1 MKKRLMAILLSAVMV
16 FSLLP
21 TAALAVE
28 DPAAAPTAPAA
39 PAAVKIVA
47 SATKFAAAVEAG
59 GEVKLGA
66 NITVDLAAQP
76 TITVDKA
83 VTIDCNG
90 HTLTITG
97 GNYSNS
103 VFNVAETGDLT
114 LVNAKIKQEN
124 GSTIRPNAGKVTVR
138 STQGAGIEVNTFIDT
153 NSGTLTVVDGTI
165 SAKSA
170 IVNESHGNI
179 DIQGGTFRSEYNCF
193 NSISN
198 QSDDRS
204 FKVRNATITAGG
216 SGKCVY
222 FSNAYFNNE
231 ISNTVLNS
239 ADGDCVSLRYATV
252 ALRGVTA
259 TSVNG
264 TCVYVSSGSAEIF
277 GGEYTAK
284 DDCVYA
290 GGTVTLHVG
299 ATFKATADT
308 GNGCLTAG
316 SYEKFE
322 FADDAVPDPKE
333 WETAAVVKTV
343 TSAVKIDFYSEG
355 SSFASIYEPPANRKF
370 PDTNP
375 THSAGYAFCY
385 WVDAAGNKVEE
396 EDLCKLTAATTLYAV
411 FADKTYTVTFN
422 DNGTTKTETVLV
434 NTPLGQVPGLDRT
447 DNGDKFYGWRLGKEI
462 VNAATT
468 MPVQSDLTLTAAYA
482 NTAVTNYAELQAAVT
497 AKKPVIVLNDDID
510 DFTGSVTIDYPC
522 IIEGNGHGLIR
533 PDGFADVLLVAKGAN
548 ASVTINN
555 ALADGQKIEAD
566 ASALEV
572 TDGAAL
578 TLNKVTVQNNTKT
591 YGEGGGIY
599 IYEGSLRM
607 TDCVVQ
613 NNYSEDYGGGIC
625 VRYAV
630 STVVLTNCTIE
641 GNQNKCCGGGIYIN
655 DSPAVLTNCQIL
667 NNSAWYIDDGHYGGG
682 MYAENSDGSPVTMTD
697 CTVLGNRAG
706 WNGGGLKLC
715 GGKITVTDCLVA
727 ENTTDS
733 NGGGVYAD
741 DGDIRFVNCTIRDNR
756 TEGKGGGIYV
766 DDPTTLEN
774 CIIRDNHAV
783 KAGGGVC
790 VGYEKCTFIGGMLF
804 DNTSDKAGDD
814 LWQDTDEARSIYS
827 TQGTR
832 LNGDGNSTARGTVL
846 TAPIPGYYPAAP
858 GTVNIPWYG
867 WFVDGEEDAARN
879 IVNRYTNRD
888 TGKLVSA
895 ANGNL
900 DILAGDAK
908 DVGIKAIWYGLLLAY
923 DANYPGTTEHRY
935 DAQGYVSGTNAAV
948 ADNTFS
954 RAGYRFTGWNTKAD
968 GTGTAYTVGGTL
980 PMDKSQVLY
989 AQWEKRSSG
998 HSSSS
1003 SSGGGTLDLIKTD
1016 AADKKTYLPCAKF
1029 EIYDSNGK
1037 LVGTYTTD
1045 EKGQIKVPGL
1055 ASGKYYAVETIPPK
1069 GYLQDGAKHEFTIS
1083 NGKVTTLV
1091 LTGTRTGVPDM
1102 LNGDDHFA
1110 YIIGRSDGLV
1120 HPDAPITRAEV
1131 TTIFFRLLDPTV
1143 RDANLSYTNT
1153 FSDVN
1158 ADLWCNT
1165 AISTMTKLGIVHGR
1179 TASTFDPNAFITR
1192 AEFAAIAARFDK
1204 SSVSQLANFSDISG
1218 HWAALEISKAAANG
1232 WVNGYSDGTFKPDRN
1247 ITRAEAMALINRV
1260 LNRVPETVNDL
1271 LPDMVTWPDNMN
1283 TSAWCYLD
1291 VQEATN
1297 SHDYE
1302 RKSNGCETWTKL
1314 TKVPDWKIYEN

>member
-1 MKKRLMAILLSAVMV
+1 MKRILAILLSAVMA

-21 TAALAVE
+21 TAALAV
-28 DPAAAPTAPAA
+28 DGPAAAPAA
-39 PAAVKIVA
+39 PAAP
-47 SATKFAAAVEAG
+47 ATVTTADDFAAAVQAG
-59 GEVKLGA
+59 GEVKLDA
-66 NITVDLAAQP
+66 DITVDLATQH

-90 HTLTITG
+90 RTLTVTG
-97 GNYSNS
+97 SPSGIL
-103 VFNVAETGDLT
+103 FTVAETGDLT
-114 LVNAKIKQEN
+114 FVNAKIEQEK
-124 GSTIRPNAGKVTVR
+124 GSTIKSNAGKVTVQ
-138 STQGAGIEVNTFIDT
+138 STQDTGIVVNTFIAINDY
-153 NSGTLTVVDGTI
+153 SGTLTVVDGTI
-165 SAKSA
+165 SAKSV
-170 IVNESHGNI
+170 IVGESRGDI
-179 DIQGGTFRSEYNCF
+179 DIQGGTFLSEYNCF
-193 NSISN
+193 YNIRN
-198 QSDDRS
+198 QAGGKS
-204 FKVRNATITAGG
+204 FKACNATITAGG
-216 SGKCVY
+216 SGECVD
-222 FSNAYFNNE
+222 FNNAYNSSNE
-231 ISNTVLNS
+231 ISDTILNS
-239 ADGDCVSLRYATV
+239 TNGDCVSLVYGSV

-259 TSVNG
+259 TSVDKK
-264 TCVYVSSGSAEIF
+264 CVSAEYGSVEIF
-277 GGEYTAK
+277 GGKYTAK
-284 DDCVYA
+284 DNCVYA
-290 GGTVTLHVG
+290 YGGTVTLHVG
-299 ATFKATADT
+299 ATFTATADT
-308 GNGCLTAG
+308 GNGCLMPA
-316 SYEKFE
+316 SYGKYV

-333 WETAAVVKTV
+333 WETAAEVKTV

-355 SSFASIYEPPANRKF
+355 KLVASTYETPANRKF
-370 PDTNP
+370 PEEPIHT
-375 THSAGYAFCY
+375 AGLAFCY
-385 WVDAAGNKVEE
+385 WTDDAGNKVAE
-396 EDLCKLTAATTLYAV
+396 EDLCKLTADTKLYAV
-411 FADKTYTVTFN
+411 FADKTYTVTLI

-434 NTPLGQVPGLDRT
+434 NTPLGKVPGLDRT
-447 DNGDKFYGWRLGKEI
+447 DNDDSFYGWLLDKEI

-468 MPVQSDLTLTAAYA
+468 MPVQSDLTLTATYA

-497 AKKPVIVLNDDID
+497 AREPVIVLNDDID
-510 DFTGSVTIDYPC
+510 DFTDRVTIDYPC
-522 IIEGNGHGLIR
+522 IIEGNGHNLIR
-533 PDGFADVLLVAKGAN
+533 PDGFTNVLLESVGAD

-555 ALADGQKIEAD
+555 ALADGRNLD
-566 ASALEV
+566 AQAPVLAAQSGGALI
-572 TDGAAL
+572 
-578 TLNKVTVQNNTKT
+578 LNHVTVQNNKNIVGSASP
-591 YGEGGGIY
+591 YSSGQGGGIY
-599 IYEGSLRM
+599 VDEGSLRM
-607 TDCVVQ
+607 TDCVVR
-613 NNYSEDYGGGIC
+613 NNYSESYGGGIY
-625 VRYAV
+625 VDDAV

-641 GNQNKCCGGGIYIN
+641 GNQNKCCGGGIYIEA
-655 DSPAVLTNCQIL
+655 SPAVLTNCQIL
-667 NNSAWYIDDGHYGGG
+667 KNSAWYIDVYGDTDGHYGGG
-682 MYAENSDGSPVTMTD
+682 MYANNSDGSPATMTG
-697 CTVLGNRAG
+697 CTVLGNRAYLD
-706 WNGGGLKLC
+706 GGGLKLS

-727 ENTTDS
+727 ENRTDEE
-733 NGGGVYAD
+733 GGGVYAD
-741 DGDIRFVNCTIRDNR
+741 DGDLHFV
-756 TEGKGGGIYV
+756 
-766 DDPTTLEN
+766 N

-783 KAGGGVC
+783 EAGGGVYAY
-790 VGYEKCTFIGGMLF
+790 GECTLIGGMLF
-804 DNTSDKAGDD
+804 DNTSDEAGDD
-814 LWQDTDEARSIYS
+814 LWQGSGEARSVYS

-832 LNGDGNSTARGTVL
+832 LNGDGNSTALGTVL
-846 TAPIPGYYPAAP
+846 TAQIPGYYPAAP

-867 WFVDGEEDAARN
+867 WFVDGEENDDYD
-879 IVNRYTNRD
+879 IVNRYTDRD

-900 DILAGDAK
+900 DILTGDAE

-935 DAQGYVSGTNAAV
+935 DAQGYVSGADATV

-968 GTGTAYTVGGTL
+968 GTGTAYAAGDAL
-980 PMDKSQVLY
+980 PMGKSQVLY

-998 HSSSS
+998 HSSPSS
-1003 SSGGGTLDLIKTD
+1003 TGTLDLIKTD
-1016 AADKKTYLPCAKF
+1016 ATDKNTYLPGAKF

-1037 LVGTYTTD
+1037 LVGTYMTD

-1055 ASGKYYAVETIPPK
+1055 ANGKYYAVETIPPK
-1069 GYLQDGAKHEFTIS
+1069 GYLQDGTKHEFTIS

-1131 TTIFFRLLDPTV
+1131 TTIFFRLLAPTV

-1204 SSVSQLANFSDISG
+1204 SSVNQLANFSDISG

-1247 ITRAEAMALINRV
+1247 ITRAETMALINRV
-1260 LNRVPETVNDL
+1260 LNRVPETVKDL

-1297 SHDYE
+1297 SHDYG

>member
-1 MKKRLMAILLSAVMV
+1 MKRILAILLSAVMA

-21 TAALAVE
+21 TAALAV
-28 DPAAAPTAPAA
+28 DGPAAAPAA
-39 PAAVKIVA
+39 PAAP
-47 SATKFAAAVEAG
+47 ATVTTADDFAAAVQAG

-66 NITVDLAAQP
+66 DITVDLATQH

-90 HTLTITG
+90 RTLTVTG
-97 GNYSNS
+97 SPSGIL
-103 VFNVAETGDLT
+103 FTVAETGDLT
-114 LVNAKIKQEN
+114 FVNAKIEQEK
-124 GSTIRPNAGKVTVR
+124 GSTIKSNAGKVTVQ
-138 STQGAGIEVNTFIDT
+138 STQDTGIVVNTFIAINDY
-153 NSGTLTVVDGTI
+153 SGTLTVVDGTI
-165 SAKSA
+165 SAKSV
-170 IVNESHGNI
+170 IVGESRGDI
-179 DIQGGTFRSEYNCF
+179 DIHGGTFSSNGSCF
-193 NSISN
+193 YKIHN
-198 QSDDRS
+198 QENDKS
-204 FKVRNATITAGG
+204 FKVCNATITAGG
-216 SGKCVY
+216 YGKCVD
-222 FSNAYFNNE
+222 FNNAYSSNE
-231 ISNTVLNS
+231 ISDTILNS
-239 ADGDCVSLRYATV
+239 TNDDCVSLVYGSV

-259 TSVNG
+259 TSANG
-264 TCVYVSSGSAEIF
+264 KCVYVSSSSAEIY
-277 GGEYTAK
+277 GGVYTAK
-284 DDCVYA
+284 DDCINVDS
-290 GGTVTLHVG
+290 GTVTLHVG
-299 ATFKATADT
+299 ATFTATADT

-316 SYEKFE
+316 SYGKLE

-343 TSAVKIDFYSEG
+343 TSKVKIDFYSEG
-355 SSFASIYEPPANRKF
+355 TLVASTYETPANRNF
-370 PDTNP
+370 PEEPIHT
-375 THSAGYAFCY
+375 AGLAFCY
-385 WVDAAGNKVEE
+385 WADDAGNKVEK
-396 EDLCKLTAATTLYAV
+396 EDLRKLTAATTLYAV

-434 NTPLGQVPGLDRT
+434 NTPLGKVPGLDRT

-468 MPVQSDLTLTAAYA
+468 TPVQSDLTLTAAYA

-497 AKKPVIVLNDDID
+497 AKKPVIVLNGDINN
-510 DFTGSVTIDYPC
+510 FTGRVTIDYPC
-522 IIEGNGHGLIR
+522 IIEGNDHGLIR
-533 PDGFADVLLVAKGAN
+533 PDGFTDVLLESVGAD

-555 ALADGQKIEAD
+555 ALADGRKIAAD
-566 ASALEV
+566 APALKV

-578 TLNKVTVQNNTKT
+578 TLNKVTVQNNTNT
-591 YGEGGGIY
+591 YGEGGGICVD
-599 IYEGSLRM
+599 EGSLRM

-613 NNYSEDYGGGIC
+613 NNYSEDYGGGIY
-625 VRYAV
+625 VEDAV

-641 GNQNKCCGGGIYIN
+641 GNKNDCCGAGIYIE
-655 DSPAVLTNCQIL
+655 DSPAVLTNCKIL
-667 NNSAWYIDDGHYGGG
+667 NNSTTTGHSGGG
-682 MYAENSDGSPVTMTD
+682 MYISNYDGPSATITG
-697 CTVLGNRAG
+697 CTIQGNRADDY
-706 WNGGGLKLC
+706 GGGLRLC

-727 ENTTDS
+727 ENTAADD
-733 NGGGVYAD
+733 GGGVYAD

-756 TEGKGGGIYV
+756 TEEEGGGIYV
-766 DDPTTLEN
+766 DDSTTLEN

-783 KAGGGVC
+783 GAGGGVY
-790 VGYEKCTFIGGMLF
+790 VYGKCTLTGGMLF
-804 DNTSDKAGDD
+804 DNTSDEAGDD
-814 LWQDTDEARSIYS
+814 LWQGSGEARSIYS

-832 LNGDGNSTARGTVL
+832 LNGDGNSTTLGTVL

-867 WFVDGEEDAARN
+867 WFVDGEEDAAGD
-879 IVNRYTNRD
+879 IVNRYTDRD

-900 DILAGDAK
+900 DILTGDAE

-935 DAQGYVSGTNAAV
+935 DAQGYVSGADAAV

-1003 SSGGGTLDLIKTD
+1003 SSGGGTLNIIQTD
-1016 AADKKTYLPCAKF
+1016 ATDKNTYLPGAKF

-1045 EKGQIKVPGL
+1045 EKGRITVPGL
-1055 ASGKYYAVETIPPK
+1055 ANGKYTAVQVAPPK
-1069 GYLQDGAKHEFTIS
+1069 GYTQDPTKYEFTIS
-1083 NGKVTTLV
+1083 GGKTTV
-1091 LTGTRTGVPDM
+1091 LTLTNKRTGVPDM

-1131 TTIFFRLLDPTV
+1131 TTIFFRLLAPAV
-1143 RDANLSYTNT
+1143 RDTNLSYTNT

-1165 AISTMTKLGIVHGR
+1165 AISTMAKLGIVHGR

-1204 SSVSQLANFSDISG
+1204 SSVSQLANFSDING
-1218 HWAALEISKAAANG
+1218 HWAATEISKAAANG
-1232 WVNGYSDGTFKPDRN
+1232 WVNGYSDGTFKPDQN

>member
-16 FSLLP
+16 FSMLP
-21 TAALAVE
+21 TAALAV
-28 DPAAAPTAPAA
+28 DGPAAAPAAPAA

-47 SATKFAAAVEAG
+47 SATEFAAAVEAG

-66 NITVDLAAQP
+66 DITVDLGTQP

-90 HTLTITG
+90 RTLTITG

-114 LVNAKIKQEN
+114 LVNAKIKQDN
-124 GSTIRPNAGKVTVR
+124 GSTIKPNAGKVTVR
-138 STQGAGIEVNTFIDT
+138 STQGAGIEVNTFIGT
-153 NSGTLTVVDGTI
+153 NDYSGTLTVVDGTI
-165 SAKSA
+165 SAKSV
-170 IVNESHGNI
+170 IVGESAGDI
-179 DIQGGTFRSEYNCF
+179 DIQGGTFLSEYNCF
-193 NSISN
+193 YNISN
-198 QSDDRS
+198 QFNDKN
-204 FKVRNATITAGG
+204 FKVRNATITAGRY
-216 SGKCVY
+216 GKCVD
-222 FSNAYFNNE
+222 FNNAYNSNE
-231 ISNTVLNS
+231 ISNTILNS
-239 ADGDCVSLRYATV
+239 TNGDCVYLRYGNVT
-252 ALRGVTA
+252 LDNVTA
-259 TSVNG
+259 TSANG
-264 TCVYVSSGSAEIF
+264 KCVYVSSSSAEIF
-277 GGEYTAK
+277 GGKYTAK

-290 GGTVTLHVG
+290 YGGKVTLHVG
-299 ATFKATADT
+299 ATFTATADT
-308 GNGCLTAG
+308 GNGCLAAA
-316 SYEKFE
+316 SYGRYE
-322 FADDAVPDPKE
+322 FADDAIPDPKE
-333 WETAAVVKTV
+333 WETAAEVKTV
-343 TSAVKIDFYSEG
+343 TSKVKIDFYSEG
-355 SSFASIYEPPANRKF
+355 TLVASTYETPANRKF
-370 PDTNP
+370 PAATP
-375 THSAGYAFCY
+375 THSAGLAFCY
-385 WVDAAGNKVEE
+385 WTDDAGNKVAE
-396 EDLCKLTAATTLYAV
+396 EDLCKLTADTKLYAV
-411 FADKTYTVTFN
+411 FADKTYTVTLI
-422 DNGTTKTETVLV
+422 DNGTIKTETVLV
-434 NTPLGQVPGLDRT
+434 NTPLGKVPGLDRT
-447 DNGDKFYGWRLGKEI
+447 DNGDSFYGWLLDREI

-468 MPVQSDLTLTAAYA
+468 MPVQSALTLTAVYA
-482 NTAVTNYAELQAAVT
+482 NTTVTNYAQLKAAVDV
-497 AKKPVIVLNDDID
+497 KKPVIVLGGDIN

-533 PDGFADVLLVAKGAN
+533 PSGFADVLLEAVGAD

-555 ALADGQKIEAD
+555 ALADGRKIEAD

-599 IYEGSLRM
+599 VDEGSLRM

-613 NNYSEDYGGGIC
+613 NNYSENYGGGIC

-655 DSPAVLTNCQIL
+655 NSPAVLTNCQIL
-667 NNSAWYIDDGHYGGG
+667 NNSAWYIDEFGNTDGHYGGG
-682 MYAENSDGSPVTMTD
+682 MYAENSDGSPVTMTG
-697 CTVLGNRAG
+697 CTIQGNRAH
-706 WNGGGLKLC
+706 WNGGGLKLY

-741 DGDIRFVNCTIRDNR
+741 DGDLHFVNCTIRDNR
-756 TEGKGGGIYV
+756 SELKGGGVYV
-766 DDPTTLEN
+766 ADE
-774 CIIRDNHAV
+774 
-783 KAGGGVC
+783 
-790 VGYEKCTFIGGMLF
+790 CTFIGGMLF
-804 DNTSDKAGDD
+804 DNTSDEAGDD

-867 WFVDGEEDAARN
+867 WFVDGEEDSAGD

-900 DILAGDAK
+900 DILTGDAE

-980 PMDKSQVLY
+980 KMDKSQVLY
-989 AQWEKRSSG
+989 AQWEKRSGG
-998 HSSSS
+998 HISSS

-1016 AADKKTYLPCAKF
+1016 ATDKNTYLPGAKF

-1055 ASGKYYAVETIPPK
+1055 ASGKYYAVEAIPPK

-1131 TTIFFRLLDPTV
+1131 TTIFFRLLDPAV

-1153 FSDVN
+1153 FSDVS